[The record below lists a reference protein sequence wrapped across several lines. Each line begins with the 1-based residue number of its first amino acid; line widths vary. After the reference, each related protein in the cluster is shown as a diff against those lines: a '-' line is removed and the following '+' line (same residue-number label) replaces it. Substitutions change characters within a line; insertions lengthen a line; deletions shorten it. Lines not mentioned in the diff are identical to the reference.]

1 MGSSVG
7 NHKVGEGE
15 KCGWERAVPS
25 SLSNS
30 AQVWGVKP
38 EKATSVLDASQQ
50 GWFAL
55 SLPLEIT
62 VTLLLGVA
70 WTKDASL
77 PALRKTVTWGLV
89 EVPGR
94 TSPTWVGDILLLPR
108 LFTLGGSGN
117 WASSPLEGRIG
128 WLSLCRSTTSSTN
141 TPCCMPGC
149 GPSLGTV
156 HPYNFIA
163 ISNWVYRGGKVM
175 GRKHFVGQINQIIL

>member
-7 NHKVGEGE
+7 NHEVGERE

-30 AQVWGVKP
+30 AQVLGVKP

-50 GWFAL
+50 DWFAL
-55 SLPLEIT
+55 SLPLEIKAT
-62 VTLLLGVA
+62 SYSSWSCLDEGCEPTCFE
-70 WTKDASL
+70 K
-77 PALRKTVTWGLV
+77 
-89 EVPGR
+89 R

-117 WASSPLEGRIG
+117 WASSPLEGGIG

-141 TPCCMPGC
+141 TPCCMPGS